1 MDQNQ
6 MLQWERTRARGRF
19 RYVLLYGV
27 LGFGLFMTVAT
38 RALDMLIG
46 NEKGEPFIPGG
57 SALLP
62 FIGGRILFMLV
73 NGVVWGLIM
82 WYISERAY
90 DKARQKYG
98 A

>member
-1 MDQNQ
+1 MDQKQ

-27 LGFGLFMTVAT
+27 LGFGLCMTVT
-38 RALDMLIG
+38 SRALDVLIDQ
-46 NEKGEPFIPGG
+46 KGEPFIPGG

-62 FIGGRILFMLV
+62 FIGERILFMLA

-82 WYISERAY
+82 WYVSERVY
-90 DKARQKYG
+90 NKAMQKQG
-98 A
+98 R